1 MDFIESLRNIPVFLM
16 YFGSS
21 VVLAFIFSFI
31 YTHLTPYKELDL
43 IRQGN
48 LAAVYSFGGALLGFI
63 IPLSSA
69 ISHSVNI
76 FDMAIWGI
84 VAVIVQSITFFVVRL
99 LFPTIV
105 EDIPQNSVSHGIFLG
120 LCSVSVGILNAA
132 CMSY

>member
-1 MDFIESLRNIPVFLM
+1 MDLIESLRNIPGFLM

-21 VVLAFIFSFI
+21 IVLTLIFSFI

-48 LAAVYSFGGALLGFI
+48 LAAVYSYGGALLGFI

-84 VAVIVQSITFFVVRL
+84 VAVIIQSITFFVVRL

>member
-1 MDFIESLRNIPVFLM
+1 MDFIESLRNIPYFLM
-16 YFGSS
+16 YFSS
-21 VVLAFIFSFI
+21 SLVLTLIFSFI

-48 LAAVYSFGGALLGFI
+48 LAAVYSYGGALLGFI
-63 IPLSSA
+63 IPLASA

-76 FDMAIWGI
+76 FDMAIWGV
-84 VAVIVQSITFFVVRL
+84 VAVIVQAITFFVVKR

-105 EDIPQNSVSHGIFLG
+105 DDIPQNSVSHGIFLG